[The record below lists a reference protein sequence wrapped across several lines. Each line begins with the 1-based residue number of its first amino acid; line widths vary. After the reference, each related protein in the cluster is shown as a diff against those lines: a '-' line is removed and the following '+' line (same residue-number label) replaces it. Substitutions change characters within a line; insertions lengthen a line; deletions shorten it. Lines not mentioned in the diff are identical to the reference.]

1 MPITI
6 SISPIGAYIKMEL
19 KNIQKKVSETRELSK
34 SRNFKQ
40 TFDLIF
46 NLQNMDLKRPDHKVD
61 VGVLLDCPL
70 RPKKLKIVAIID
82 HSISGAEEIFDKV
95 IYNEEL
101 SAMKGDMVQIRK
113 VIHGFDKFVVQAN
126 YMPLFAQVLGRYLG
140 PMNKMPSPKLGMVIT
155 AKTPLKELVEKLQK
169 TIHLQTKKN
178 LVLQVPVGS
187 EVESDEIIS
196 KNILHVLEVLTHAL
210 PNHGHNIKEIGLK
223 LTMGKFVRL

>member
-1 MPITI
+1 
-6 SISPIGAYIKMEL
+6 MEL